1 MNASS
6 GRSALAVTASS
17 VSVRLTCCL
26 KHKSP
31 VRCRWLAA
39 ALFSLCALFVS
50 SCRHKNGPVASDGWQ
65 PADQYLAQHPA
76 TYKGISTSSRYL
88 TMRDGVKIAV
98 DLSLPAG
105 LKDGKRI
112 PAILRQT
119 RYFRSLDIGWPLSWL
134 ADTLWL
140 ADTERKVFVT
150 HGYAWVDVDARGTGA
165 SFGRWLYPWAPD
177 EVRDGSEVVDWIVKQ
192 PWSNGKVGAHG
203 GSYEGGLAE
212 FLLVN
217 KNPAVKASVPAHAY
231 FDPYADVAFPGGI
244 RLSWFIKAWNQ
255 GNQMLD
261 RNDVQQI
268 FHDAPWWARPFLHG
282 VKAVDEDR
290 DRSLL
295 KQAVQEHG
303 TNGDIDAGSQVTF
316 RDDVSSVTGVA
327 TDVFSPFTYTRDI
340 EASGA
345 TVYSWSGWFD
355 GGCPDSA
362 IKRFR
367 TLKNRGRLILGPWNH
382 GASQD
387 ASPYSPA
394 TASAFNG
401 DGELLR
407 FFDDQLKGVNTGIL
421 QEKPVLYFTMG
432 EERWKTADS
441 WPPPGAHSMSYYFD
455 TDHRLATGR
464 PPALDA
470 SDHYAVDNTTG
481 TGDTS
486 RWNSLLTLGDVI
498 YPDRSSADQKLL
510 CYTSPPLDQDMDVTG
525 HPVIDLDV
533 SSTATDGEFFAYLE
547 DVDAKAKVTY
557 VTEGELR
564 AVHRKLRTD
573 PPAYNQVGPYHSFKR
588 ADGMPL
594 VPGEVAELVFGL
606 QPTSYVFKRGH
617 AIRVALAGADKDHFA
632 VLPGPVPTWDVQRN
646 ATHASHIDLPVMLH

>member
-1 MNASS
+1 M
-6 GRSALAVTASS
+6 AL
-17 VSVRLTCCL
+17 RLGDQ
-26 KHKSP
+26 
-31 VRCRWLAA
+31 RY
-39 ALFSLCALFVS
+39 
-50 SCRHKNGPVASDGWQ
+50 
-65 PADQYLAQHPA
+65 PAGSHPA
-76 TYKGISTSSRYL
+76 L
-88 TMRDGVKIAV
+88 
-98 DLSLPAG
+98 
-105 LKDGKRI
+105 
-112 PAILRQT
+112 
-119 RYFRSLDIGWPLSWL
+119 
-134 ADTLWL
+134 
-140 ADTERKVFVT
+140 
-150 HGYAWVDVDARGTGA
+150 
-165 SFGRWLYPWAPD
+165 
-177 EVRDGSEVVDWIVKQ
+177 GS
-192 PWSNGKVGAHG
+192 
-203 GSYEGGLAE
+203 AE

-217 KNPAVKASVPAHAY
+217 KNPAVKASVPQHAV
-231 FDPYADVAFPGGI
+231 FDAYADIAFPGGI
-244 RLSWFIKAWNQ
+244 RLSWFTKGWNQ

-261 RNDVQQI
+261 RDDVQQL

-303 TNGDIDAGSQVTF
+303 TNGDIDAVLSQVTF
-316 RDDVSSVTGVA
+316 RDDVSSLAGVA
-327 TDVFSPFTYTRDI
+327 TDASSPFTYSRDI

-355 GGCPDSA
+355 GGCPDCA

-394 TASAFNG
+394 SPSAFNKNA
-401 DGELLR
+401 ELLR

-432 EERWKTADS
+432 KERWKTADS
-441 WPPPGAHSMSYYFD
+441 WPPVDAHSMSYYFD
-455 TDHRLATGR
+455 ADHRLGTGR
-464 PPALDA
+464 PSAQDA

-481 TGDTS
+481 TGNTS
-486 RWNSLLTLGDVI
+486 RWNSLADVDVI

-510 CYTSPPLDQDMDVTG
+510 CYTSPPLDMDTEVTG
-525 HPVIDLDV
+525 YPVLALEV

-547 DVDAKAKVTY
+547 DVDAKPKVTY

-564 AVHRKLRTD
+564 ALHRKLSTE
-573 PPAYNQVGPYHSFKR
+573 PPPYNQVTPYHSFKR
-588 ADGMPL
+588 ADAMPL
-594 VPGEVAELVFGL
+594 VPGEVAELVFAL

-646 ATHASHIDLPVMLH
+646 ATYASHMDLPVMLH